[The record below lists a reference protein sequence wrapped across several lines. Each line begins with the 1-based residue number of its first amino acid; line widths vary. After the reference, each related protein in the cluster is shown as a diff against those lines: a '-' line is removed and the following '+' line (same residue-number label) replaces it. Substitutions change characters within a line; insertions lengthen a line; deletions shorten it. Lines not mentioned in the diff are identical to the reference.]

1 MWPWSSEQQE
11 LGGAA
16 GSALPLCPKS
26 RHPQPAGPPH
36 LQAAA
41 LIGAVVTGVLARR
54 RRVETQTLNDKLR
67 QINAELRRQREKQVR
82 MYGCPAGCNGCVAP
96 VCGDAGPSSI

>member
-1 MWPWSSEQQE
+1 MVACLEQQE
-11 LGGAA
+11 LGRRRRLRSAA
-16 GSALPLCPKS
+16 PPTASP
-26 RHPQPAGPPH
+26 PPH

-82 MYGCPAGCNGCVAP
+82 ACVGGPAGCDSCVPP
-96 VCGDAGPSSI
+96 VR